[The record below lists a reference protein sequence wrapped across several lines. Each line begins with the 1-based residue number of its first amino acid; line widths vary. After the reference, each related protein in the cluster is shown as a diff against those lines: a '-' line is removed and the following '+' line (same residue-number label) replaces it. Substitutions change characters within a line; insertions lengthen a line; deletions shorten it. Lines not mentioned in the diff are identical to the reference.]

1 MKIPLYRHQKMSCT
15 TYSRSSCPIINTL
28 TAMDE
33 DFRFLSS
40 NTLHAAKDGHF
51 VFQTFNTGSQ
61 EY

>member
-1 MKIPLYRHQKMSCT
+1 
-15 TYSRSSCPIINTL
+15 
-28 TAMDE
+28 MDE
-33 DFRFLSS
+33 NFRFLSS